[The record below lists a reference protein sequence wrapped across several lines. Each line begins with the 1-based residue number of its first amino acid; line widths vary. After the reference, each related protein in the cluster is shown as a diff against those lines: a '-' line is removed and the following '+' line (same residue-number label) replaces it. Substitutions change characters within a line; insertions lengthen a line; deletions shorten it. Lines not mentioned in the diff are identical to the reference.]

1 MSQESSVPTGP
12 SGSALTPTDFRVLIK
27 ESLLEVLQ
35 ENPQLLQTSV
45 AACQQSQRNISGE
58 VSRISMGSGFCF
70 VVT

>member
-12 SGSALTPTDFRVLIK
+12 SGSALTPPDFRVLIK

-35 ENPQLLQTSV
+35 ENPQLPQTSV
-45 AACQQSQRNISGE
+45 AACQQSQHNISDE
-58 VSRISMGSGFCF
+58 LSRISMGSGCCF